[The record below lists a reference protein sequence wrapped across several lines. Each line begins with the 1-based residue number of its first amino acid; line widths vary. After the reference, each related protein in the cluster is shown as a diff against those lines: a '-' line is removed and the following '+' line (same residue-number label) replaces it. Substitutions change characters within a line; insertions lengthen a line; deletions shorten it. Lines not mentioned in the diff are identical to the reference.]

1 MESSTRASTV
11 FTLPKFPSPYDRSRV
26 ASVEEF
32 EKVDNTEN
40 ETKNETNIC
49 VIRPEIR
56 KTSIGLSR
64 VNELE
69 VQLKM
74 KEKIIEELLEENNK
88 LVNNMNS
95 IELARDE
102 ERVRMQQGTDRI
114 LQQVVEDNEWY
125 KANFVELRNDL
136 EKAIV
141 QVKSKS
147 KELSNLEKRCK
158 LLIEEKD
165 TLKQHSEKISAQYL
179 NSVNQI
185 ELYRKCIDKIIEVT
199 GRFIGSSEEHFSSY
213 YGNSCSI
220 IKILDNIVNLLVN
233 KSNIRKALKLIL
245 EIKDRARD
253 TEIEIFTIKDNTF
266 WNRDNDMFD
275 LGINNFDKTV
285 ENDYK
290 LKRNSKDQ
298 CLEKDIAIEK
308 ASDNGLPSNILQL
321 KYNFL
326 LKDLEDAKNEIKKL
340 RKEVILR
347 GEKIEAIKKQN
358 YQVRKTKNPDN
369 SVVEIFK
376 SQIDHLKSEKA
387 KLFKELL
394 DMKNKKFKNRKECKK
409 STILEENTD
418 SKESEG
424 NSDISYLEVYKDT
437 ENLAIGSDD
446 SCIQDHSNTI
456 FGDNLD
462 NKKIDAV
469 AIEEYPDSV
478 NYNNQYLDF
487 NTKQSIDEIIKKYI
501 KYPLEGHLKKQNVQ
515 KRLIQRNRYYS

>member
-1 MESSTRASTV
+1 MDLSTRASTV

-32 EKVDNTEN
+32 EKVNNIEN

-49 VIRPEIR
+49 VVRPEIR

-88 LVNNMNS
+88 LVNNINS

-102 ERVRMQQGTDRI
+102 ERVRMQQGTERI

-125 KANFVELRNDL
+125 KANFVELKNDL

-185 ELYRKCIDKIIEVT
+185 ELYRKCIDKIIGVT
-199 GRFIGSSEEHFSSY
+199 GKFIGSSEGYLPSY
-213 YGNSCSI
+213 YGNSCNI
-220 IKILDNIVNLLVN
+220 IKILDNIANLLIN

-253 TEIEIFTIKDNTF
+253 AEIEIFTIKDNTF
-266 WNRDNDMFD
+266 WNGDNDIFELGVSD
-275 LGINNFDKTV
+275 LDKTV
-285 ENDYK
+285 ENDYNIEK
-290 LKRNSKDQ
+290 NNKDKY
-298 CLEKDIAIEK
+298 LEKDISIEK
-308 ASDNGLPSNILQL
+308 TSDSKLPSNILQL

-326 LKDLEDAKNEIKKL
+326 LKDLEEAKNEIKKL
-340 RKEVILR
+340 RKEVISR
-347 GEKIEAIKKQN
+347 GEKIEAMKKQK
-358 YQVRKTKNPDN
+358 YEVLKVKSLDN
-369 SVVEIFK
+369 SVVEILK
-376 SQIDHLKSEKA
+376 SQIDDLKSEKA
-387 KLFKELL
+387 KLFKELS
-394 DMKNKKFKNRKECKK
+394 DMKNKESKNRKECKK
-409 STILEENTD
+409 STILEKCTD
-418 SKESEG
+418 SRESE
-424 NSDISYLEVYKDT
+424 SDISYLELYRDT
-437 ENLAIGSDD
+437 ENLSIRSDY
-446 SCIQDHSNTI
+446 SCIQDHNDTI

-462 NKKIDAV
+462 NKGIDTV
-469 AIEEYPDSV
+469 AIEEYPDPV

-487 NTKQSIDEIIKKYI
+487 NTKQSVDEIIKKYI
-501 KYPLEGHLKKQNVQ
+501 KYPLEGHLKRQSVQ

>member
-1 MESSTRASTV
+1 MDSSTRASTV

-32 EKVDNTEN
+32 EKVNNIEN

-49 VIRPEIR
+49 VVRPEIR
-56 KTSIGLSR
+56 KTGIGLSR

-69 VQLKM
+69 VQLKV

-102 ERVRMQQGTDRI
+102 ERVRMQQGTERI

-125 KANFVELRNDL
+125 KANFVELKNDL

-179 NSVNQI
+179 KSVNQI
-185 ELYRKCIDKIIEVT
+185 ELYRKCIDKIIGVT
-199 GRFIGSSEEHFSSY
+199 GKFIGSSEGYFPSY
-213 YGNSCSI
+213 YGNSCNI
-220 IKILDNIVNLLVN
+220 IKILDNIADLLIN

-245 EIKDRARD
+245 EIKDRVRD
-253 TEIEIFTIKDNTF
+253 AEIEIFTIKDNTF
-266 WNRDNDMFD
+266 WNGDNDMFE
-275 LGINNFDKTV
+275 LGISDLDKTV
-285 ENDYK
+285 ENDY
-290 LKRNSKDQ
+290 NIENNKDQ
-298 CLEKDIAIEK
+298 YLEKDISIEK
-308 ASDNGLPSNILQL
+308 ASDSGLPSNILQL

-326 LKDLEDAKNEIKKL
+326 LKDLEEAKNEIKKL
-340 RKEVILR
+340 RKEVISR
-347 GEKIEAIKKQN
+347 GEKIEAMKKQN
-358 YQVRKTKNPDN
+358 YEVRKVRSPDN
-369 SVVEIFK
+369 SVVEILK
-376 SQIDHLKSEKA
+376 SQIDDLKSEKV
-387 KLFKELL
+387 KLLKELS

-409 STILEENTD
+409 STILEKYTD
-418 SKESEG
+418 SRESESD
-424 NSDISYLEVYKDT
+424 SDISYLEVYRDT
-437 ENLAIGSDD
+437 ENLSIRSDD
-446 SCIQDHSNTI
+446 SCIQDHNSTI

-462 NKKIDAV
+462 NKGIDAV
-469 AIEEYPDSV
+469 AIEEYPDFV

-487 NTKQSIDEIIKKYI
+487 NTKQSVDEIIKKYI
-501 KYPLEGHLKKQNVQ
+501 KYPLEGHLKRQSVQ